1 MISPIQLTPGMDSNS
16 MISAINNN
24 FRQIESENRTKIIKD
39 EDGVKR
45 VLMGRAPDGTYS
57 LRVSRD
63 GVDVETAEPDELVFN
78 SSNNLFKI
86 VETGTT
92 TITAPATTGTSTNSS
107 VTHEVGKNP
116 TVMAFVSFSPT
127 GTAFPMPYFGLEL
140 IGASAGRVNNQISFE
155 VVGGDT
161 ITFYWRRLAGGGS
174 GTAYV
179 RYYIIE
185 ETSAYE

>member
-1 MISPIQLTPGMDSNS
+1 MISPIQLTPNMDTAT
-16 MISAINNN
+16 MVSAINNVN
-24 FRQIESENRTKIIKD
+24 RQIEGENRTKVIRD
-39 EDGVKR
+39 ESGVDR
-45 VLMGRAPDGTYS
+45 VILGRWPDGKYGIK
-57 LRVSRD
+57 VSKE
-63 GVDVETAEPDELVFN
+63 GVDVMNATPDQLVFN

-86 VETGTT
+86 VETGTAT
-92 TITAPATTGTSTNSS
+92 VTAPGSTGSSAYTS

-127 GTAFPMPYFGLEL
+127 GTAFPMPYHGMEV
-140 IGASAGRVNNQISFE
+140 IGTNAGRVNNEISFE

-174 GTAYV
+174 GTAYI
-179 RYYIIE
+179 RYYIVE